1 MTSSKLSHRRSVAKK
16 PPICIPPPPPP
27 GLWPADRFDL
37 RLTAHNTPPPTPPI
51 IDVTIHLDRD
61 VPGPTH
67 WAGTE
72 TIGADWYSA
81 AWTVAYNP
89 DQAQLEIHASQSGVA
104 IYLLS
109 HWLAVTLGKVTYYQ
123 ISAWQTVTP
132 PTLVATAA
140 FWF

>member
-1 MTSSKLSHRRSVAKK
+1 
-16 PPICIPPPPPP
+16 
-27 GLWPADRFDL
+27 
-37 RLTAHNTPPPTPPI
+37 
-51 IDVTIHLDRD
+51 

-89 DQAQLEIHASQSGVA
+89 NQAQLEIHASQSGVA